1 MAVTCRRIFAIKHL
15 QGSFS
20 VGVAT
25 NQIWTGMDWSFDP
38 NHSIFEPKQARRAAI
53 SFVSAKPLLKALGS
67 ETNLLHQQLVMFS
80 SLQLWQLRLQLLE
93 QPFGQGLRAVGTAYL
108 PKHQHHRRH
117 QSQSG

>member
-1 MAVTCRRIFAIKHL
+1 M
-15 QGSFS
+15 
-20 VGVAT
+20 GVAT

-80 SLQLWQLRLQLLE
+80 SLQLWQLRLQLL
-93 QPFGQGLRAVGTAYL
+93 GAAVL
-108 PKHQHHRRH
+108 DV
-117 QSQSG
+117 SGHVPCSGSMGMLDLDNGEVVTCCKLFPRNS